1 VLRLFLLA
9 VGAVVIRT
17 VGLVHT
23 FMEALGLFPRVL
35 VTGNGSENKSDSAE
49 QDRKGLFHGNF
60 KMLSYRQSLMAQ
72 MAFQLPTTHAWRDNT
87 PEGILKT
94 ENMRDKSPGA
104 NLREKAFMRIFC
116 FDKRRSCFKI
126 CRTLKTE
133 RSRPDL
139 AARLHDV
146 PHAPGVYVMR
156 DRLDRVIYV
165 GKARD
170 LRKRLSNYFLP
181 SATRKADLKT
191 RALIVSIWSFD
202 LHLLRSETEALLLE
216 GKLIKEFRPRYNISF
231 RDDKRF
237 LLVRVH
243 FGDEFPRLGLTRLKK
258 DDGAS
263 YYGPFAHSGALRTTL
278 NWLSKSF
285 GLRACRPLRP
295 DEADYK
301 HCSND
306 IIKNCCAPCIGR
318 VSAEE
323 YRQRVRNACE
333 FLQGKSK
340 DLLAALE
347 EEMQKAAARL
357 DFEKAAELRDM
368 LKDMRQTTA
377 PARRFERGAR
387 ARAMSTIDPMAD
399 VRELQNILRLDRPPL
414 VMECF
419 DIANI
424 GTAHCVASMVRFK
437 DGIPD
442 NANYRRYRI
451 RAVSGQ
457 NDFISMAEVIRRR
470 FSRILLEGAKAH
482 PDAEF
487 NQEAPREAM
496 MRLANCDKSELKG
509 SKFVSLPD
517 LVIVDGGKGQLG
529 MAVKELQQ
537 LGLHDL
543 PIIGLAKENEEVYRP
558 GESAPVLIPHDRGA
572 LKLLQRI
579 RDEAHRWANGYH
591 QLLLNRRVAESI
603 LDECPGVSQNRKMA
617 LLKHF
622 GSVARLRKASPEQIE
637 KVPGIGSG
645 LAREI
650 HDFLILRS

>member
-1 VLRLFLLA
+1 
-9 VGAVVIRT
+9 
-17 VGLVHT
+17 
-23 FMEALGLFPRVL
+23 
-35 VTGNGSENKSDSAE
+35 
-49 QDRKGLFHGNF
+49 
-60 KMLSYRQSLMAQ
+60 
-72 MAFQLPTTHAWRDNT
+72 
-87 PEGILKT
+87 
-94 ENMRDKSPGA
+94 MRDKSPGA

-333 FLQGKSK
+333 FLQGKSN